1 MKGIE
6 RTTHKLI
13 GLHQRTRDRRYLKAA
28 KILAGPPI
36 TDGRNRNH
44 DAPHLLRMAWLL
56 HEGHTSSPWSA
67 AGIIGGEIE
76 GHSFDAVQKRLYRKF
91 LEQKGFYTFVGPSLW
106 PHIEYFED
114 GVTNAHPT

>member
-13 GLHQRTRDRRYLKAA
+13 GLHQQTRDGRYLKAA
-28 KILAGPPI
+28 QMLAGPPI

-44 DAPHLLRMAWLL
+44 DAPHLLRMACLL
-56 HEGHTSSPWSA
+56 HEGHASSAWGA
-67 AGIIGGEIE
+67 AGIVAGEIE

-91 LEQKGFYTFVGPSLW
+91 LEQKGFYTIVVPSLCR
-106 PHIEYFED
+106 HIEYFEH
-114 GVTNAHPT
+114 GVTNAIPT